1 MIKHVP
7 NSFQV
12 TELRLSFDPYFH
24 SPAAIIGLNV
34 LLIASIQMHGFP
46 GRRTM
51 TLRCEL
57 FGQAGDYALTLRPAA
72 AAGPQDLAAAFIKV
86 LYD

>member
-1 MIKHVP
+1 
-7 NSFQV
+7 
-12 TELRLSFDPYFH
+12 
-24 SPAAIIGLNV
+24 
-34 LLIASIQMHGFP
+34 
-46 GRRTM
+46 M

-86 LYD
+86 GTSTRKK

>member
-1 MIKHVP
+1 
-7 NSFQV
+7 
-12 TELRLSFDPYFH
+12 
-24 SPAAIIGLNV
+24 
-34 LLIASIQMHGFP
+34 MHGFP

-72 AAGPQDLAAAFIKV
+72 ASGPQDFAAAFIKV
-86 LYD
+86 SATYERLPCAQDYDTSMRAV

>member
-1 MIKHVP
+1 
-7 NSFQV
+7 
-12 TELRLSFDPYFH
+12 
-24 SPAAIIGLNV
+24 
-34 LLIASIQMHGFP
+34 MHGFP

-72 AAGPQDLAAAFIKV
+72 AAGPQDLATSFIKV
-86 LYD
+86 RFEISYKYRRGFTRVEVIVAV

>member
-1 MIKHVP
+1 
-7 NSFQV
+7 
-12 TELRLSFDPYFH
+12 
-24 SPAAIIGLNV
+24 
-34 LLIASIQMHGFP
+34 MHGFP

-72 AAGPQDLAAAFIKV
+72 AAGPQDLATAFIKV
-86 LYD
+86 SDDYVTTFTFKLNNKIMEILLTH